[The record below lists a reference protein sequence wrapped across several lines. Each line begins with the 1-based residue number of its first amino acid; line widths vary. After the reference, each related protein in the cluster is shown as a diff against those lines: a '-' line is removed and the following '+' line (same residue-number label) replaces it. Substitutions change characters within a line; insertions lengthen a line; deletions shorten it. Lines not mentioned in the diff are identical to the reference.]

1 MLFAT
6 IHVASFSESA
16 SGLLFVEILFRN
28 RPIIFRRTSL
38 LQRKNGQTPTHI
50 FSIVHEP
57 FVLNKFP
64 PFSCQFFKGTKR
76 YLTETKRYGV
86 ETCLFSVSLLY
97 LPAARDFV
105 GDQVQT
111 ARTPKCTFSG
121 VVPIEAKRF
130 LDSGTRLV
138 EYPDCAAMR
147 SLDLQKGMLRFK
159 SHDKRKTTTPNTEE
173 RWVRVDLVWDVVGG

>member
-1 MLFAT
+1 
-6 IHVASFSESA
+6 
-16 SGLLFVEILFRN
+16 
-28 RPIIFRRTSL
+28 
-38 LQRKNGQTPTHI
+38 
-50 FSIVHEP
+50 
-57 FVLNKFP
+57 
-64 PFSCQFFKGTKR
+64 
-76 YLTETKRYGV
+76 V

-138 EYPDCAAMR
+138 ECPDCAAMR